1 MHNKNYNLVKRN
13 KVIKGLKLKEVENQ
27 KQIIKYNHQYGMKFN
42 KINLKTYFINKWR
55 IKNLYKV
62 KKNH

>member
-1 MHNKNYNLVKRN
+1 MHNKNYNQVKRN

-42 KINLKTYFINKWR
+42 KINLKTYFINK
-55 IKNLYKV
+55 
-62 KKNH
+62 